1 MNSHKS
7 AHTKSTKSTKSTKW
21 HKYTWAKAQKRK

>member
-21 HKYTWAKAQKRK
+21 LKYSWAKAQKRK